1 MGGSKNT
8 AGGGMGIP
16 GILISLLYEVASLPV
31 LKDSGLPAFVNN
43 LYEKQKIDLRHEL
56 SLYKAAGKQAI
67 PVIFNELYIRIG
79 YFIRIWRVSL
89 HLKRKQST
97 GLRLF
102 PSETAQ

>member
-56 SLYKAAGKQAI
+56 GQFTRNYTQTT
-67 PVIFNELYIRIG
+67 
-79 YFIRIWRVSL
+79 
-89 HLKRKQST
+89 KR
-97 GLRLF
+97 GLL
-102 PSETAQ
+102 TTNKG